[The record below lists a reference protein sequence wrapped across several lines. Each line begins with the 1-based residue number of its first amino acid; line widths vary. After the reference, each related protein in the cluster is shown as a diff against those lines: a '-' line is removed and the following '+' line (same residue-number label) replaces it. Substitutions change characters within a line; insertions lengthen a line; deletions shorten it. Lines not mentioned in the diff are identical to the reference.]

1 MNTIVLKLSND
12 QAEALSQ
19 FVKRVCLSDLRQQ
32 ATSDYEADLMQES
45 MIIIQ
50 RELAES
56 GFNPR

>member
-1 MNTIVLKLSND
+1 MNTIILEFSDD

-32 ATSDYEADLMQES
+32 AISDNEADLMQES
-45 MIIIQ
+45 MIQIQ
-50 RELAES
+50 RVLAEA

>member
-1 MNTIVLKLSND
+1 MNTITLELSDD
-12 QAEALSQ
+12 QADALSQ

-32 ATSDYEADLMQES
+32 ATSDNEADLMQQS

-50 RELAES
+50 RKLAES